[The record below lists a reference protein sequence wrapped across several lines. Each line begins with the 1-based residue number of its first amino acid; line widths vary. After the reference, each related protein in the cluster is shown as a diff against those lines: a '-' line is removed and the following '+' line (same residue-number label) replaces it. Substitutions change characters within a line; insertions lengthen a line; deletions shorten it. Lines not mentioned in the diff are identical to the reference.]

1 MVALR
6 NSMINHNWIEDELLV
21 IEAKYPRAVLLEGRS
36 LNEELLR
43 EGVSTETVRSVV
55 QYIVGAAAEYGVGGV
70 TVPAAGAGV
79 AVGPATETVVDAL
92 FGAERVA
99 QTVLAVK
106 NIGDS
111 LGEFSDLFQD
121 GYQAYKSMRS
131 DLKSFYKKLRMIIQK
146 ALKTIGKSVAGKV
159 DGLAKKLK
167 GIVENLVNQIVG
179 ALKAGIKLVVPE
191 ATVGTA
197 IAEGLAAILT
207 ALAERPFT
215 LAQRA
220 IDSVETLK
228 SWVADPSK
236 ASEFFGS
243 IFKQLLELLELAGK
257 KAKKMGWVKAL
268 LSMGPAMGT
277 LMKTHG
283 EAIFAKIGSLFEK
296 YWPTVKKVIDQVLN
310 VVVPVFFTLLGVW
323 QILMTGEYKEKSTD
337 KATDKATAG
346 AAEKLAAGKI
356 VIASEKD
363 IRKIIRESMLK
374 NSYN

>member
-1 MVALR
+1 MVAVR
-6 NSMINHNWIEDELLV
+6 NSSINYNWIEDELLV
-21 IEAKYPRAVLLEGRS
+21 IEAKYPKSMLLESRS

-43 EGVSTETVRSVV
+43 EGVSSETVRSVV
-55 QYIVGAAAEYGVGGV
+55 QYVVGAAAEYGLGGV
-70 TVPAAGAGV
+70 TVPAAGAGL

-99 QTVLAVK
+99 QTVMAVK

-111 LGEFSDLFQD
+111 MGEFTELFQD
-121 GYQAYKSMRS
+121 GYSAYKSMRS
-131 DLKSFYKKLRMIIQK
+131 DLKSFYKKLKSIIQK
-146 ALKTIGKSVAGKV
+146 ALKAIGKGVTGKI

-167 GIVENLVNQIVG
+167 GIVENVVNQIVG

-215 LAQRA
+215 LAQKA
-220 IDSVETLK
+220 IDSVDTLK

-236 ASEFFGS
+236 ASEFFGG
-243 IFKQLLELLELAGK
+243 IFKQLLELLEVAGK
-257 KAKKMGWVKAL
+257 KAKEMGWIKAIMAL
-268 LSMGPAMGT
+268 GPAMGA

-283 EAIFAKIGSLFEK
+283 QEIFAKIGSLFEK

-310 VVVPVFFTLLGVW
+310 VIIPVFFTLLGVW
-323 QILMTGEYKEKSTD
+323 QLLMTGEYKEKPKD
-337 KATDKATAG
+337 KAAG
-346 AAEKLAAGKI
+346 KGEEAAKKLAAGKI
-356 VIASEKD
+356 VRISEKD
-363 IRKIIRESMLK
+363 VRKLIRESMLK
-374 NSYN
+374 DSYS